1 MTFARAAFLAVL
13 LLFAQSAALL
23 HSLEHLQPAADEGGE
38 PVCTLCLAVHALDA
52 PLPVLARALPE
63 PFPPL
68 APLAG
73 TSDGRRSPPRPTEC
87 ARAPPAA

>member
-1 MTFARAAFLAVL
+1 MTFARAAFLALL

-23 HSLEHLQPAADEGGE
+23 HSLEHLQPAADEADE
-38 PVCTLCLAVHALDA
+38 PVCPLCLAVHALDA